1 MLQFHH
7 DTFVSLSFTLD
18 AAFTSCRC
26 FVDCI
31 SHHCLEQ
38 NCSPSWSLP
47 STISSIGKLG
57 MQSLRYTPNISNTSS
72 SSFKQKQ
79 RADRFASLPASYT
92 GPLTTQQKSI
102 LSKPIA
108 ELVKEVQNNITSP
121 IDILRT
127 YGKTTRAAHARTN
140 CVTELLL
147 PDAESWSQ
155 SPDVNLKGPLAG
167 IPVSLKDS
175 IAVGGFD
182 VTVGYSMHANK
193 PYAEDG
199 IMVKLL
205 KRAGAIPHAK
215 TALPITL
222 LSFESTNSLWGIAK
236 NPHNTKYSPGGSTGG
251 EGALLAL
258 NGSRI
263 GIGSDVAGSVR
274 APAAWSGIFSL
285 RCSTGRW
292 PKMGMNTSMPGQEG
306 IPSVFSPMAR
316 TLDDLTYFAK
326 SLIGMKPWEVDYT
339 VHPIPWRDEVY
350 TAARENKKLRIGLMS
365 TDGVC
370 RPSPAIKRGLDLTVA
385 ALKKAGHE
393 IVPIE
398 VTDFPATATPAN
410 ALQIASVLLCGDGG
424 KTFKSFFRS
433 FETNDP
439 GAAQIYGYMALP
451 RPIKYLWYL
460 YVRYVR
466 GDPLWASLLRYFH
479 PLSAVQNWSWVAKR
493 EAFRATWFS
502 WLNPSHDQH
511 KFDFILCP
519 ANATPALPHGAM
531 HDAVSSCG
539 YTFLWN
545 LLDYSAGV
553 IPVTK
558 VDAKVDALP
567 RDFKPANGVEVG
579 AYKHYDSVA
588 MAGLP
593 CAVQVV
599 GAGRRLV
606 EEEVLGFM
614 GITEEA
620 LRNDGVFYQ
629 HLNIEEYMGSDGK
642 SAPVVI
648 EPTEKKGVGADKE
661 IGGEH
666 EKEIIQHE
674 LEMLGGSS

>member
-1 MLQFHH
+1 LQPR
-7 DTFVSLSFTLD
+7 L
-18 AAFTSCRC
+18 
-26 FVDCI
+26 I
-31 SHHCLEQ
+31 
-38 NCSPSWSLP
+38 
-47 STISSIGKLG
+47 
-57 MQSLRYTPNISNTSS
+57 YS
-72 SSFKQKQ
+72 SSFKQQQ
-79 RADRFASLPASYT
+79 RANRFSSLPESYN

-108 ELVKEVQNNITSP
+108 DLVQDVQNNITSP

-147 PDAESWSQ
+147 PEAESWSQ
-155 SPDVNLKGPLAG
+155 SSDVNLKGPLAG
-167 IPVSLKDS
+167 IPISLKDS

-182 VTVGYSMHANK
+182 VSVGYSMHINK

-222 LSFESTNSLWGIAK
+222 LSFESTNSLWGVAK

-306 IPSVFSPMAR
+306 IPSVFSPMTR
-316 TLDDLTYFAK
+316 TLGDLTYFTK

-339 VHPIPWRDEVY
+339 VHPIPWRQELY
-350 TAARENKKLRIGLMS
+350 TSARENKKLKIGLMT

-370 RPSPAIKRGLDLTVA
+370 RPSPAIERGLDLTAA
-385 ALKKAGHE
+385 ALRKAGHE
-393 IVPIE
+393 IIPISE
-398 VTDFPATATPAN
+398 ADYPATATPAQ

-439 GAAQIYGYMALP
+439 GAAQIYSYMALP
-451 RPIKYLWYL
+451 RPVKYLWYL

-479 PLSAVQNWSWVAKR
+479 PLSAFQNWGWVAKR
-493 EAFRATWFS
+493 EAFRATWFD
-502 WLNPSHDQH
+502 WLNPSHDERR
-511 KFDFILCP
+511 FDFILCP

-545 LLDYSAGV
+545 LLDYSAGI

-558 VDAKVDALP
+558 VDAKVDGLERGWKA
-567 RDFKPANGVEVG
+567 RNGVEVG
-579 AYKHYDSVA
+579 AYKYYDAVK
-588 MAGLP
+588 MEGLP
-593 CAVQVV
+593 CAVQIV
-599 GAGRRLV
+599 GAGRRLM

-614 GITEEA
+614 EVTEEA
-620 LRNDGVFYQ
+620 LREDGVVYE
-629 HLNIEEYMGSDGK
+629 HLDIEDYMGVAVVEEKKAKKIEPSQ
-642 SAPVVI
+642 SEPVVEETPEQTDSDEGVVV
-648 EPTEKKGVGADKE
+648 EPTEVKGVGEDVE
-661 IGGEH
+661 MEEEH
-666 EKEIIQHE
+666 EKEIVMHE
-674 LEMLGGSS
+674 LEMMGGSS